1 VNYDYLVTGEVS
13 AIRENGATSGVGVLA
28 TYSYDSLGDR
38 TSIAFGNGSTETY
51 AYDPVSRLQTLTNDL
66 GLSDTSNDLTI
77 GGSNTSITYNPASQ
91 ITSAPRASSNTGYSF
106 TDYLNVNRGYVAN
119 GLNQYTAAGPV
130 NFTYDQKGNVTW
142 DGTNSYCDSSEH
154 LLTGSGGT
162 CSAPSI
168 ALAYDPAMRLS
179 QLAGTTTTR
188 FAYDG
193 LNMIAEYN
201 GSNALQ
207 RRYVFAPGVDQPI
220 VWYEGATIDDTT
232 RRFMAADER
241 GSVISVT
248 NSSGGLIGVDAYDEY
263 GIPGSSN
270 VAGQRFGYTG
280 QAWLPEL
287 GVAYYKARIYSPT
300 LGRFLQADPLGYDGG
315 PNWYAY
321 VHADPVNQ
329 RDPLGLCD
337 DGYVDYFWIDGPVD
351 QGGGWAPVIT
361 CPRIHEVISHGGGPV
376 PRGNESGGAGGNG
389 GSKSTK
395 SSGNPSPPCNNTQS
409 FAGRIAESADQ
420 IANAADKT
428 ALASAGA
435 ALLTS
440 ETGVGAAVFGGIA
453 VGAKASS
460 AILTGVSVAAKIA
473 DGNYRG
479 AAASSV
485 GFIIGQSIA
494 KGLYGTSN
502 PYGQQSI
509 GGPKSDRFNRFISE
523 SMGSETG
530 SATESAICALG
541 R

>member
-142 DGTNSYCDSSEH
+142 DGTNSYCYSSEN
-154 LLTGSGGT
+154 LLTGSGPT

-168 ALAYDPAMRLS
+168 ALSYDPAMRLS

-220 VWYEGATIDDTT
+220 VWYEGATVDDTT
-232 RRFMAADER
+232 RRFMSADER
-241 GSVISVT
+241 GSIISVT
-248 NSSGGLIGVDAYDEY
+248 SSSGGLIGVDAYDEY

-287 GVAYYKARIYSPT
+287 GVYYSKARIYSPT
-300 LGRFLQADPLGYDGG
+300 LGRFLQTDPIGYGDG

-321 VHADPVNQ
+321 AHNDPVNEV
-329 RDPLGLCD
+329 DPLGLGNTQTDSIPVTGCRW
-337 DGYVDYFWIDGPVD
+337 GGSWPFCNLKVDLGDIERVFDRLAGRD
-351 QGGGWAPVIT
+351 RSTEGG
-361 CPRIHEVISHGGGPV
+361 S
-376 PRGNESGGAGGNG
+376 GNGGNG
-389 GSKSTK
+389 QSKSQKRSCSATRRDIDNLATNFSHI
-395 SSGNPSPPCNNTQS
+395 SSKLQS
-409 FAGRIAESADQ
+409 AAIASGLLAAAAGGGEIFTAGADTPLTVDL
-420 IANAADKT
+420 AAT
-428 ALASAGA
+428 SSALA
-435 ALLTS
+435 T
-440 ETGVGAAVFGGIA
+440 
-453 VGAKASS
+453 SS
-460 AILTGVSVAAKIA
+460 AIA
-473 DGNYRG
+473 DGM
-479 AAASSV
+479 SSALR
-485 GFIIGQSIA
+485 SIA
-494 KGLYGTSN
+494 AGNFDSISSFGDRYANAKTIDAVLRRLPGLGKYAELL
-502 PYGQQSI
+502 GQLNDKAQEIMNEEQSACS
-509 GGPKSDRFNRFISE
+509 GN
-523 SMGSETG
+523 
-530 SATESAICALG
+530 
-541 R
+541 